1 MSNIQSKLLVALTV
15 VTACFAW
22 TTQAAAQDSNLIR
35 RGISYTQTGGPLF
48 EALGNNYA
56 AAIQGIGS
64 SYADQV
70 RVAYGNG
77 NQATV
82 DALVGEFQI
91 NAAAMTRQGL
101 LEGMDNIS
109 EMTDKMDALIA
120 AASSEDTV
128 VQLTLY
134 RGILISAHDNARLQI
149 RAAFNAARNSVAN
162 AANGN

>member
-22 TTQAAAQDSNLIR
+22 TTQASAQDSNLIA
-35 RGISYTQTGGPLF
+35 RGIGYTQSGGPMF

-70 RVAYGNG
+70 RVAVGNG
-77 NQATV
+77 DQATV
-82 DALVGEFQI
+82 DALVSEFHI
-91 NAAAMTRQGL
+91 NAKQMTRQGL
-101 LEGMDNIS
+101 LEGMDNIA
-109 EMTDKMDALIA
+109 ELKDKMDTLIGA
-120 AASSEDTV
+120 AAAEDTV

-149 RAAFNAARNSVAN
+149 RAAYNAARDSVTN